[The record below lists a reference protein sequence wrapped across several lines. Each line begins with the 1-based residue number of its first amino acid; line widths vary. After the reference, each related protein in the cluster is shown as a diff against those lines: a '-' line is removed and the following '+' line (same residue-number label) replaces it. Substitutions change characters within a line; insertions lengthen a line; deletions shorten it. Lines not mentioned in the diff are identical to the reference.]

1 MRTMAMSRGVLL
13 AAAGFMAGLAA
24 PAHVSGQTTSAV
36 GAVVAGLALQDTLGN
51 FVAGLAIQVE
61 KPFRLGHW
69 IRLGEWEGEV
79 AEITW
84 RAVKVRTRDGNQ
96 VIIPNGELSK
106 SALTNYSE
114 PAAPTRVHVEVGA
127 AYEHPPSAVKAA
139 IHEGRS
145 TTSRSCCACRNHMW
159 CSPRLP
165 TRPSPTVPTSGS
177 SG

>member
-1 MRTMAMSRGVLL
+1 LEEKFV
-13 AAAGFMAGLAA
+13 
-24 PAHVSGQTTSAV
+24 TTSAV

-51 FVAGLAIQVE
+51 LVAGLAIQVE

-106 SALTNYSE
+106 SALVNYSE
-114 PAAPTRVHVEVGA
+114 PASPTRIHVEVGA

-139 IHEGRS
+139 IQETLANEPLVLH
-145 TTSRSCCACRNHMW
+145 
-159 CSPRLP
+159 
-165 TRPSPTVPTSGS
+165 VPPPQVAVVAFDA
-177 SG
+177 